1 MSLVGRRLFNC
12 IEWTELFPRRKTK
25 KVPTSLKQFQ
35 KAKQK
40 EKNLGSRDR
49 MREVYHDFSDGGT
62 HEEKQTNKNK
72 NVHNDRRQH
81 RHHHQP
87 APPPPEKYINTKI
100 DGDTYG
106 ERRI

>member
-1 MSLVGRRLFNC
+1 M
-12 IEWTELFPRRKTK
+12 IFP
-25 KVPTSLKQFQ
+25 
-35 KAKQK
+35 
-40 EKNLGSRDR
+40 
-49 MREVYHDFSDGGT
+49 MGGT